1 MEISNGN
8 IREDFFYRIST
19 ITITIPPLRKRRE
32 DLTTLIEFFLNKYQ
46 IEHDKK
52 IHSIDKEVKDF
63 LLNYN
68 YPGNIRELKNIINRL
83 VVLSEEGNLSK
94 DNLNLISNN
103 VYIDDK
109 ISIRPLRE
117 IRKEFEC
124 EYIEKVLSLC
134 GNNISNTAKK
144 LEISRR
150 QLTNKISEY
159 NIK

>member
-1 MEISNGN
+1 
-8 IREDFFYRIST
+8 
-19 ITITIPPLRKRRE
+19 
-32 DLTTLIEFFLNKYQ
+32 
-46 IEHDKK
+46 
-52 IHSIDKEVKDF
+52 
-63 LLNYN
+63 
-68 YPGNIRELKNIINRL
+68 IRELKNIINRL

-103 VYIDDK
+103 VYIDDE

>member
-1 MEISNGN
+1 M
-8 IREDFFYRIST
+8 
-19 ITITIPPLRKRRE
+19 
-32 DLTTLIEFFLNKYQ
+32 
-46 IEHDKK
+46 
-52 IHSIDKEVKDF
+52 
-63 LLNYN
+63 
-68 YPGNIRELKNIINRL
+68 
-83 VVLSEEGNLSK
+83 
-94 DNLNLISNN
+94 
-103 VYIDDK
+103 
-109 ISIRPLRE
+109 RPLRE